1 MRTVQQYY
9 DDNRDKI
16 LFDVRALE
24 EYEKETME
32 ASIHYYWE
40 DMIKVLE
47 DNKEEFEA
55 KYSKDTPIYILC
67 YTGQKSEE
75 IEDILDEMG
84 YEAYSL
90 DGGFVAYLRWKF
102 NKYLEQ
108 DKESGNST
116 SEENVKEIERSI
128 VKKFRKPIWRKFTQA
143 LNEYD
148 LIQDG
153 DKIAVCI
160 SGGKDSMLM
169 AKLFQELKR
178 HGKNNFELVFLVMN
192 PGYNDLN
199 YNVILNNA
207 KILDIPITVFKTE
220 IFDTVVDITESP
232 CYLCARM
239 RRGYLYSKAKE
250 LGCNKIA
257 LGHHYDDVIETIL
270 MGMLYG
276 AQVQTMMPKLH
287 STNFEGMELIRPMYL
302 IREADIIHWKEY
314 NNLEF
319 IQCACRFTEGCASC
333 GGTGKGSKRAEI
345 KQLIKDLT
353 KVSPYIEKNI
363 FRSVENVN
371 IDTVIAYKK
380 KGQRHSFLDEYD
392 ITDDKYA
399 GNAEVDNSENTSK
412 ELNKSDINSSGQL
425 SEYHTDETIELGKTG
440 STQIM
445 PLNKSDI
452 NKDDISENTLAK
464 YEKLKSI
471 IKDCGKIAIAFSGG
485 VDSTFLTKV
494 AKDVLGENAVAVT
507 ISSILVTDDELKE
520 ADDFCKAE
528 NIEHLIYKADVLS
541 IPGFENNPP
550 DRCYICKKAIFT
562 NVQNLVGERGISVI
576 AEGTNVD
583 DDGDYR
589 PGMRAIKELGVR
601 SLLKEA
607 GLTKAEIRELSCML
621 GLKTW
626 NKPSCACLASR
637 FAYGE
642 VINKDKLDMIYSAEC
657 YIRSLGF
664 EQFRVR
670 LQDGIARIELRPA
683 DIQKFIENGIKD
695 KVSEKLHALGFK
707 YVSLDLDGYRLGS
720 MNEVLNRQ
728 ERGNNG
734 GSSL

>member
-192 PGYNDLN
+192 PGYNELN
-199 YNVILNNA
+199 YSVILNNA

-425 SEYHTDETIELGKTG
+425 SEYHTDETIELDKTG
-440 STQIM
+440 SAQIM
-445 PLNKSDI
+445 SLNKSDI

-520 ADDFCKAE
+520 ADDFCKVE

-601 SLLKEA
+601 SPLKEA

-734 GSSL
+734 DSSL

>member
-24 EYEKETME
+24 EYEKETIE

-108 DKESGNST
+108 DKESGNNT

-399 GNAEVDNSENTSK
+399 GNAEVDNSENISK
-412 ELNKSDINSSGQL
+412 ELNESDINSSGQL

-440 STQIM
+440 STQTM

-528 NIEHLIYKADVLS
+528 NIEHLIYNADVLS

-601 SLLKEA
+601 SPLKEA

-695 KVSEKLHALGFK
+695 KVSEKLHTLGFK

-734 GSSL
+734 DSSL